1 MLRWSVLRLGVE
13 EPMPQV
19 LKTRA
24 LEAKTGTR
32 LVWIDGARF
41 RMGSD
46 VHYPE
51 EAPSRLVEVDGFWIE
66 ELPVT
71 NRAFARFVEATG
83 WVTSAEI
90 PPDPNDYPGA
100 LPEMLTPASLVFTP
114 TKGPVSLADAH
125 AWWAYIPGADW
136 RHPLGPGSS
145 LGGLDDHPVV
155 HVAWRDVIAY
165 ADWAGLDLPTEAE
178 WELACRGGLDGAE
191 YAWGDALT
199 PGGRHMANVWQ
210 GRFPWENLALDSWA
224 RTSPVG
230 SYPPN
235 RFGLYDMIGNVWEW
249 TKDWWSA
256 SEPARGCCVPRN
268 PPERNPLGGAQADS
282 CDARELP
289 ARIPRKV
296 LKGGS
301 HLCAPSYCRRY
312 RPAARHAHPIDT
324 STSHV
329 GFRCV
334 RRRVAR

>member
-1 MLRWSVLRLGVE
+1 MS
-13 EPMPQV
+13 QA
-19 LKTRA
+19 LKTRPQIRPQIRPQA
-24 LEAKTGTR
+24 RPKTRTREDKAAAR

-66 ELPVT
+66 DRPVT
-71 NRAFARFVEATG
+71 NRAFARFTQATG

-90 PPDPNDYPGA
+90 PPDPADYPGA

-114 TKGPVSLADAH
+114 TEGPVSFADAH

-136 RHPLGPGSS
+136 RHPLGPGSN
-145 LGGLDDHPVV
+145 LDGLDDHPVV
-155 HVAWRDVIAY
+155 HVAWRDVTAY
-165 ADWAGLDLPTEAE
+165 AAWAGLDLPTEAE
-178 WELACRGGLDGAE
+178 WELACRSGLDGAE
-191 YAWGDALT
+191 YAWAGASLT
-199 PGGRHMANVWQ
+199 PGGQHMANIWQ
-210 GRFPWENLALDSWA
+210 GRFPWENLALDGWA
-224 RTSPVG
+224 RTSPVA

-249 TKDWWSA
+249 TRDWWASA
-256 SEPARGCCVPRN
+256 APARGCCVPK
-268 PPERNPLGGAQADS
+268 NPLGGAEADS

-334 RRRVAR
+334 RRRAAR

>member
-1 MLRWSVLRLGVE
+1 
-13 EPMPQV
+13 MPQV
-19 LKTRA
+19 LETRSREDKA
-24 LEAKTGTR
+24 QTR
-32 LVWIDGARF
+32 LVRIEGARF

-46 VHYPE
+46 VHYSE

-66 ELPVT
+66 DRPVS
-71 NRAFARFVEATG
+71 NRAFARFVDATG

-90 PPDPNDYPGA
+90 PPDPGAYPGA
-100 LPEMLTPASLVFTP
+100 LPEMLTAASLVFTP
-114 TKGPVSLADAH
+114 TRGPVSLADPH
-125 AWWAYIPGADW
+125 NWWAYVPGADW

-145 LGGLDDHPVV
+145 IDGLDDHPVV
-155 HVAWRDVIAY
+155 HVAWRDVTAY
-165 ADWAGLDLPTEAE
+165 AAWAGLDLPTEAE
-178 WELACRGGLDGAE
+178 WELACRGGLDSAE
-191 YAWGDALT
+191 YAWSGAELT

-210 GRFPWENLALDSWA
+210 GRFPWENLALDGWA

-230 SYPPN
+230 AYPPN

-256 SEPARGCCVPRN
+256 QSVGSAPTRGCCVPRN
-268 PPERNPLGGAQADS
+268 PLGGVEADS

-289 ARIPRKV
+289 AHIPRKV

-334 RRRVAR
+334 RRARRS